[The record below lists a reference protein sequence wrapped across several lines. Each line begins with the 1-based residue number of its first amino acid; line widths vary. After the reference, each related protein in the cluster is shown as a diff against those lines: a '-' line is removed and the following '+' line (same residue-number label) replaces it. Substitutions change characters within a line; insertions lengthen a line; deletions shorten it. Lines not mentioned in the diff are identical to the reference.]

1 MAGPARDLCLQLSLA
16 GLGLT
21 EARGPPR
28 PGLTLPAADR
38 EWYCLHG
45 GVPGWALSPHYTGGT
60 PKDGEQVP
68 VGPVRATL
76 ISGPTFFSVTAAAR
90 PPSVG
95 QSAVSETFRSCL

>member
-68 VGPVRATL
+68 VGPVQATL
-76 ISGPTFFSVTAAAR
+76 ISGPTS
-90 PPSVG
+90 
-95 QSAVSETFRSCL
+95 L